1 MEILSSI
8 FDEYDYQY
16 DNNLSPSD
24 DSVYAEELQLQEALA
39 ASLHI
44 SSSSSSS
51 RNHHAT
57 SSSRNNHAT
66 SSSRNHH
73 ATSSSRN
80 NHATS
85 SSRNNHATSSSR
97 NHHHAMSSSSSSTRI
112 ISCEICTEDKRKS
125 DMHKIEGCDHSFCHD
140 CISKHIQYKLQQ
152 NIANIPCP
160 YQGCPNMIQPNNNN
174 GSSLIRSKI
183 PQEVFDRWE
192 KAITE
197 STILASSEEIIHCPY
212 EKCSEILVI
221 ENGGNVITETECPR
235 CHKLFCAK
243 CRVSWHHGFDCRD
256 FQRLDRNDKEKRK
269 LRLLAKENKWKKCP
283 NCRVFVDKTEGCV
296 HITCRCKFEFC
307 YICGKSWNESH
318 WNTCKE

>member
-8 FDEYDYQY
+8 FDYEYDYRY
-16 DNNLSPSD
+16 YNSI
-24 DSVYAEELQLQEALA
+24 YAEERQLEEALA

-44 SSSSSSS
+44 SSPPTNHHHATSSSS
-51 RNHHAT
+51 NHHHAT
-57 SSSRNNHAT
+57 SSSRNNQAT
-66 SSSRNHH
+66 SSS
-73 ATSSSRN
+73 SSR
-80 NHATS
+80 T
-85 SSRNNHATSSSR
+85 T
-97 NHHHAMSSSSSSTRI
+97 
-112 ISCEICTEDKRKS
+112 SCEICTEDRRKS
-125 DMHKIEGCDHSFCHD
+125 DMHKTEGCNHSFCYD

-152 NIANIPCP
+152 NIVPVTCP
-160 YQGCPNMIQPNNNN
+160 YPDCPNIIQPNNNNNNNNN

-183 PQEVFDRWE
+183 PQEVLDRWE
-192 KAITE
+192 KATIE
-197 STILASSEEIIHCPY
+197 SIILASSDEIIHCPY

-221 ENGGNVITETECPR
+221 ENGVNVITETECPR

-243 CRVSWHHGFDCRD
+243 CRVSWHYGFSCRD
-256 FQRLDRNDKEKRK
+256 FQRLNRNDRDKRK

-307 YICGKSWNESH
+307 YVCGKRWKESH

>member
-44 SSSSSSS
+44 SSSS

-66 SSSRNHH
+66 
-73 ATSSSRN
+73 
-80 NHATS
+80 
-85 SSRNNHATSSSR
+85 
-97 NHHHAMSSSSSSTRI
+97 NHHHATSSSSSSTRI

-197 STILASSEEIIHCPY
+197 KEIIHCPY